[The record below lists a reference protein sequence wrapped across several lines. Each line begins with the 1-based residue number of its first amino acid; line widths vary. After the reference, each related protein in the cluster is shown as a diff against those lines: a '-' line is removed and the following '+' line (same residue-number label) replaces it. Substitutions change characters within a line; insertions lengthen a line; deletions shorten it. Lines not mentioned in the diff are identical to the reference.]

1 MSERDN
7 GGQVFPLPAEID
19 VPYDMGLTVRDWFAG
34 QALTAMV
41 ARNDHANN
49 LTIAS
54 RAYLLADAML
64 RERNR

>member
-34 QALTAMV
+34 HAMAAVLPMLDLASDRIVAATAF
-41 ARNDHANN
+41 R
-49 LTIAS
+49 I
-54 RAYLLADAML
+54 ADAMI
-64 RERNR
+64 RERGK